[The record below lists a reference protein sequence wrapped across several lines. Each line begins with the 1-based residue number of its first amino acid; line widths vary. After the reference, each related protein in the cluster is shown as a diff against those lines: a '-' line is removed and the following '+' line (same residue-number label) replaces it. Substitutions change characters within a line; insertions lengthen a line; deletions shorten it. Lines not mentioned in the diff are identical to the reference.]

1 MAGKYRQ
8 NYDES
13 KFVGSFDL
21 HSIPCEYRL
30 LPAKVRPSADGT
42 YFTIILNGSFF
53 GHLLKDGEGWK
64 DLTGKKDELIE
75 TIGKMIDEHE
85 KSK

>member
-1 MAGKYRQ
+1 MSGKYRQ

-21 HSIPCEYRL
+21 HSIPCENRL

-42 YFTIILNGSFF
+42 YYTVILNGSFF
-53 GHLLKDGEGWK
+53 GHLTKDDEVWI
-64 DLTGKKDELIE
+64 DLSGKQDELIE
-75 TIGKMIDEHE
+75 VIGKMIEE
-85 KSK
+85 RKE